1 MIYRFVFVAMPLN
14 CLVTFLQLVLP
25 EVVPYKVIG
34 KEIMMGSLDVQHIVV
49 GLLPAGDPGEIVFE
63 VIVVPVIDILDRCK
77 EACPLD
83 SRRIK
88 VSLDVLKG
96 QIGILDAAVHMGI
109 NDLRTHLSFLMS
121 HFCKEEYRGILHNE
135 KNPPAPFH
143 KGGEKEGKK
152 RKTPSSCEFEK
163 RGFTE

>member
-1 MIYRFVFVAMPLN
+1 MIYRFIFVAMPFN
-14 CLVTFLQLVLP
+14 CLVAFLQFILP

-34 KEIMMGSLDVQHIVV
+34 KEIRMVSLDVQHILV
-49 GLLPAGDPGEIVFE
+49 GLLPAGDPGKIVFE

-83 SRRIK
+83 FRGIK

-109 NDLRTHLSFLMS
+109 NNLRAHLSFPYIPLCYKWNCLVMS
-121 HFCKEEYRGILHNE
+121 LRGS
-135 KNPPAPFH
+135 
-143 KGGEKEGKK
+143 
-152 RKTPSSCEFEK
+152 KT
-163 RGFTE
+163 TEAISQ